1 MTTGSLLVLAAR
13 RVRAGALLRRM
24 LGLLAALALP
34 ALAEA
39 PRPNVLL
46 VLADDMGIGDIS
58 ALNPSSKWRTPA
70 IDRLAREGRIFTD
83 AHSASG
89 VCTPSRYALLTGRYP
104 WRGRLKANVLNGYD
118 GALVEPG
125 RMTLARLFKDA
136 GYATAMV
143 GKWHLGLEWARR
155 STNQVDVDYS
165 RPFSGGPLD
174 HGFER
179 YHGISA
185 SLDMPPYVHLVDDR
199 VPVPP
204 SGNIAHNT
212 GLQMWRAGAV
222 GPDFRHEDVQGR
234 FFGKAREFL
243 GQRAASQDGR
253 PFFLYLA
260 LASPHTPILPSPAYR
275 GRSGANAY
283 GDFMLELDD
292 ELGRLLGLL
301 DQTGQ
306 ASNTIVVFT
315 SDNGFAPVADW
326 KGLRAMGHDPSAGFR
341 GHKADLFEGGHR
353 IPFIVRWPGRVPAGS
368 RCAATIGHVDLL
380 RTFAAMLGRKLPDG
394 VGEDSGNILAALTG
408 AEANAEGR
416 AFLVSQS
423 SNGSFCIRDGPWKL
437 ALAPDSGGWS
447 EPKPG
452 SAESAALPRLQLYRL
467 DTDPA
472 ERTNLVEAHPAVVA
486 RMSLALKQ
494 SMQDGRSTPG
504 PRGAMV
510 WPASWPQASW
520 TNHMPGPRP
529 AL

>member
-1 MTTGSLLVLAAR
+1 MAPASIHSHATGCPRPGAWWLWILWGLVA
-13 RVRAGALLRRM
+13 M
-24 LGLLAALALP
+24 ALP
-34 ALAEA
+34 ARAEVD
-39 PRPNVLL
+39 RPNVLL
-46 VLADDMGIGDIS
+46 VLSDDMGVGDIS
-58 ALNPSSKWRTPA
+58 ALNPASKWRTPA
-70 IDRLAREGRIFTD
+70 IDRLAGEGRVFTD

-89 VCTPSRYALLTGRYP
+89 VCTPSRYALMTGRYA

-118 GALVEPG
+118 RALVEPG
-125 RMTLARLFKDA
+125 RMTLARLFRDA

-204 SGNIAHNT
+204 SGSIAHNT

-222 GPDFRHEDVQGR
+222 APDFRHEDIQGR
-234 FFGKAREFL
+234 FFGKAREFVE
-243 GQRAASQDGR
+243 QRAASKDGR

-260 LASPHTPILPSPAYR
+260 LASPHTPILPSPSYR
-275 GRSGANAY
+275 GRSRANAY

-292 ELGRLLGLL
+292 ELGRLMGLL
-301 DQTGQ
+301 DRTGQ

-326 KGLRAMGHDPSAGFR
+326 RGLRAMGHDPSAGFR

-353 IPFIVRWPGRVPAGS
+353 VPFIVRWPGRVPAGS
-368 RCAATIGHVDLL
+368 RCAVTIGHVDLL
-380 RTFAAMLGRKLPDG
+380 RTFASMLGRSLADDA
-394 VGEDSGNILAALTG
+394 GEDSGNVLAAWMG
-408 AEANAEGR
+408 GDRPAEGR
-416 AFLVSQS
+416 GLLVSQS
-423 SNGSFCIRDGPWKL
+423 SNGSFCVRDGPWKL
-437 ALAPDSGGWS
+437 ALTPDSGGWS

-452 SAESAALPRLQLYRL
+452 SAESASLPRFQLYRL
-467 DTDPA
+467 DVDPGEGTNLAGLHPA
-472 ERTNLVEAHPAVVA
+472 EVTRLARAMGEAIARGRT
-486 RMSLALKQ
+486 
-494 SMQDGRSTPG
+494 TPG
-504 PRGAMV
+504 ASQPMV
-510 WPASWPQASW
+510 RPSPWPQASW
-520 TNHMPGPRP
+520 IGEFSP
-529 AL
+529 

>member
-1 MTTGSLLVLAAR
+1 MPMATGSLLVLAAR
-13 RVRAGALLRRM
+13 CVRAGTLLSRM
-24 LGLLAALALP
+24 IGLLAALALP

-46 VLADDMGIGDIS
+46 VLADDMGMGDIS

-70 IDRLAREGRIFTD
+70 LDKLAKEGRVFTD

-89 VCTPSRYALLTGRYP
+89 VCTPSRYALMTGRYA

-118 GALVEPG
+118 PALIEPG

-143 GKWHLGLEWARR
+143 GKWHLGLDWARR

-185 SLDMPPYVHLVDDR
+185 SLDMPPYVHLVNDR
-199 VPVPP
+199 VPAQP
-204 SGNIAHNT
+204 SGNITNNT
-212 GLQMWRAGAV
+212 GLQMWRAGALA
-222 GPDFRHEDVQGR
+222 PDFRHDAIQGH
-234 FFGKAREFL
+234 FFGKARDFVE
-243 GQRAASQDGR
+243 QRAGSKDGR

-292 ELGRLLGLL
+292 ELGRLMGSLERSGL
-301 DQTGQ
+301 
-306 ASNTIVVFT
+306 ASNTLVVFT

-353 IPFIVRWPGRVPAGS
+353 VPFVVRWPGRVPAGT
-368 RCAATIGHVDLL
+368 RCNATVGHVDLL
-380 RTFAAMLGRKLPDG
+380 RTFAALLGKALPDG
-394 VGEDSGNILAALTG
+394 AGEDSGNMMAAWMG
-408 AEANAEGR
+408 GDGPAEGR
-416 AFLVSQS
+416 GPLVSQS

-437 ALAPDSGGWS
+437 AFTPDSGGWS

-452 SAESAALPRLQLYRL
+452 SAASAALPRFQLYRL

-472 ERTNLVEAHPAVVA
+472 ERTNLAGAHMGEVA
-486 RMSLALKQ
+486 RL
-494 SMQDGRSTPG
+494 GRAMAEAIDTGRTTPG
-504 PRGAMV
+504 ARQAILRPL
-510 WPASWPQASW
+510 PWPQTSW
-520 TNHMPGPRP
+520 MGEFSR
-529 AL
+529 